1 MIIRGITICRWNSDT
16 PDAVILDAAWNLAEY
31 GYFQK
36 GPVKEFLTFATK
48 TLMGRLPAGVQCVD
62 YEGAWAWVGSDPC
75 RSPMEQR
82 TNHPPP
88 PLPRQHVLLH
98 DRGGGPGGD
107 RVL

>member
-16 PDAVILDAAWNLAEY
+16 PEAVILDAAWNLAEY

-62 YEGAWAWVGSDPC
+62 YEGAWAWVGVG
-75 RSPMEQR
+75 QR
-82 TNHPPP
+82 PVSLAGGATHLSPPP
-88 PLPRQHVLLH
+88 PPQATCAFA
-98 DRGGGPGGD
+98 
-107 RVL
+107 